1 MIGGKGEMTIRMKA
15 RSLTAVLVV
24 LAIVVGFVLAWV
36 DSRPNWDDTGLT
48 AGAVFLAA
56 AFFAALS
63 PRRPWLW
70 ALAVGAWIPL
80 FGIIGSRNTGS
91 LLALAIAL
99 GGAFTGA
106 FVRKSL
112 ARPAV

>member
-1 MIGGKGEMTIRMKA
+1 MKGDRTVRMKA
-15 RSLTAVLVV
+15 RPLTAVLAVA
-24 LAIVVGFVLAWV
+24 AIVVGLVIAWV

-48 AGAVFLAA
+48 AAAVFLAS
-56 AFFAALS
+56 AFFAALV

-70 ALAVGAWIPL
+70 ALAVGAWVPL

-99 GGAFTGA
+99 VGAFAGA
-106 FVRKSL
+106 LVRKSL

>member
-1 MIGGKGEMTIRMKA
+1 MKA
-15 RSLTAVLVV
+15 RPLTAVLAIVAIALG
-24 LAIVVGFVLAWV
+24 LAIAWI
-36 DSRPNWDDTGLT
+36 DSRPGWDDAGLT

-56 AFFAALS
+56 AFFAALV

-91 LLALAIAL
+91 LLALGIAFA
-99 GGAFTGA
+99 GAFAGA